1 MIRSQRCWTSAR
13 HTVGRTDAGG
23 VVPGLR
29 CPSSPPPR
37 ATPRWP
43 GARPGSKA
51 GHVVING
58 HADMLPYGAGALD
71 DRSQL
76 SRAAKV
82 VFTTA
87 DVTAPPAG

>member
-1 MIRSQRCWTSAR
+1 VASEPTSAD
-13 HTVGRTDAGG
+13 GALG
-23 VVPGLR
+23 VPNARRVLG
-29 CPSSPPPR
+29 
-37 ATPRWP
+37 RWP

-58 HADMLPYGAGALD
+58 RADMLPYGAGALD

-76 SRAAKV
+76 SRAAMVVSRAAKV